1 MEQKREAIKVSK
13 SVPPGELSKARH
25 TSSDFSVKTTKTK
38 EVFAS
43 DLTAFTKCDRFF
55 F

>member
-1 MEQKREAIKVSK
+1 MGGNK

-25 TSSDFSVKTTKTK
+25 THSDFTEKTTKTK
-38 EVFAS
+38 EVFAF